1 MMLTAPPADRGLAPI
16 SRLPGEPQD
25 RARIMN
31 PLYGIWTPTLVP
43 LDARGRIHEPE
54 LRRFIDWLIESG
66 VHGLFPN
73 GSTGEFT
80 RFTSE
85 ERREIAAIICDQA
98 DGRVPVIVGCA
109 EPSIDETLKAGEA
122 YRGMG
127 ARAVAIVAPF
137 YFPLK
142 PPTVFEYFRQLAE
155 GSTID
160 ILLYNMPLFANPI
173 DLKSVERL
181 SEMPKIIGI
190 KDSSGDLPFMMRMI
204 QAIGPKRREFTFF
217 TGWDPLVIPMMLAG
231 ATGGVNAT
239 SDVAP
244 ELLRRMYDVFIE
256 GDLEEAMRL
265 QSQVLRLFDRL
276 FGDQNFPDGFRIGV
290 GARGFDFGRGR
301 QPSGISVTEEATKAM
316 MAEIAE
322 LVRVKAKV

>member
-1 MMLTAPPADRGLAPI
+1 MTPLT
-16 SRLPGEPQD
+16 
-25 RARIMN
+25 
-31 PLYGIWTPTLVP
+31 GIWTPTLVP
-43 LDARGRIHEPE
+43 LDAHGRVNEAE
-54 LRRFIDWLIESG
+54 LRRFIDWLIASG

-85 ERREIAAIICDQA
+85 ERLLIASIICDQA
-98 DGRVPVIVGCA
+98 GGRVPVIVGCA

-122 YRGMG
+122 YRAMG

-142 PPTVFEYFRQLAE
+142 PPTVLEYFRQLGVGA
-155 GSTID
+155 TID
-160 ILLYNMPLFANPI
+160 VLLYNMPLFANPI
-173 DLKSVERL
+173 NLQSIEQL
-181 SEMPKIIGI
+181 AEMPRIIGI

-204 QAIGPKRREFTFF
+204 ERIRPKRKDFTFF
-217 TGWDPLVIPMMLAG
+217 TGWDPLVVPMMLAG

-244 ELLRRMYDVFIE
+244 ELLRKMYDEFVA
-256 GDLEEAMRL
+256 GNLAEAMRL
-265 QSQVLRLFDRL
+265 QFNVLRLFDRL
-276 FGDQNFPDGFRIGV
+276 FMDQNFPDGFRIGV
-290 GARGFDFGRGR
+290 GARGFDFGSGR
-301 QPSGISVTEEATKAM
+301 QPSGISPAEETTKAL

-322 LVRVKAKV
+322 LARVE